1 MPRKYKSLD
10 YLLKPDPKYND
21 KLIGRFINSI
31 MYQGRKSTAQKVLYD
46 ALEIVEKK
54 VPDSQLMDTFNK
66 IINNVKPIMEVR
78 SKRIGGATY
87 QVPVEVTGKRQTRLA
102 LKWIIEASRKKK
114 GKPFHVRLA
123 DELLAAYKNEG
134 DAILKRQ
141 NVHKMA
147 EANKAFAHFGIRRPP
162 R

>member
-10 YLLKPDPKYND
+10 YLLKPDPKYSD

-31 MYQGRKSTAQKVLYD
+31 MYQGKKTTAQRVLYD
-46 ALEIVEKK
+46 ALEILEKK

-102 LKWIIEASRKKK
+102 LKWIIEAARKKK
-114 GKPFHVRLA
+114 GKPFHIRLS
-123 DELLAAYKNEG
+123 DELLAAYNNEG

-147 EANKAFAHFGIRRPP
+147 EANKAFAHFGIRRPT

>member
-10 YLLKPDPKYND
+10 YLLRPDPKYDD

-31 MYQGRKSTAQKVLYD
+31 MIQGKKTIAQKILYQ
-46 ALEIVEKK
+46 ALETLEKK
-54 VPDSQLMDTFNK
+54 MPQTNPVETFNVAL
-66 IINNVKPIMEVR
+66 NNIKPIMEVR

-87 QVPVEVTGKRQTRLA
+87 QVPTEVTSKRQVSLA
-102 LKWIIEASRKKK
+102 IRWLLEATRKKK
-114 GKPFHVRLA
+114 GKPFHIRLA

-134 DAILKRQ
+134 DAIMTRQ

-147 EANKAFAHFGIRRPP
+147 EANKAFAHFGVRSSR
-162 R
+162 